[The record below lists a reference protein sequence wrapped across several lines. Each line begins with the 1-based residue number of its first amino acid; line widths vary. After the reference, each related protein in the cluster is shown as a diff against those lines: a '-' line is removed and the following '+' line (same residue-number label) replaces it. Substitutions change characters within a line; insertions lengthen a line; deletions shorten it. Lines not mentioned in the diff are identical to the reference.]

1 METTSHPQSSL
12 GKKLIWFVII
22 LISGGGAGYYYYST
36 QGSQT
41 APKKPSPPPQSVV
54 TAKVEE
60 RDFPVIIETSGN
72 VISANIVDIRPQ
84 VTNIIS
90 KVHITEGQEVK
101 AGDILFSLDDR
112 ADRANYEKAQALAED
127 AMRQYNRAEE
137 LVKQNFIS
145 KASADTALANANSA
159 KSAAN
164 AAQVLLSYDTIRSP
178 ITGKAGVINVFPGSL
193 VQPGNVVSTTSTAA
207 ATTTLGAMVTITQL
221 NPINVQF
228 TVPETYMASL
238 LQLQKSPTGLV
249 VQVQLGNG
257 QKKTGEGICG

>member
-101 AGDILFSLDDR
+101 AGDIR
-112 ADRANYEKAQALAED
+112 
-127 AMRQYNRAEE
+127 
-137 LVKQNFIS
+137 
-145 KASADTALANANSA
+145 
-159 KSAAN
+159 
-164 AAQVLLSYDTIRSP
+164 
-178 ITGKAGVINVFPGSL
+178 
-193 VQPGNVVSTTSTAA
+193 
-207 ATTTLGAMVTITQL
+207 
-221 NPINVQF
+221 
-228 TVPETYMASL
+228 
-238 LQLQKSPTGLV
+238 
-249 VQVQLGNG
+249 
-257 QKKTGEGICG
+257 